1 MAVEAIVA
9 AVNAQYVEDIEED
22 YVGYK
27 NQTIKTMAKQLQTW
41 YVITTNEKLAIKSH
55 FLEP

>member
-9 AVNAQYVEDIEED
+9 AVDAQYAEETKED

-27 NQTIKTMAKQLQTW
+27 NQTIKTMVTQIRTW
-41 YVITTNEKLAIKSH
+41 YVITTNEKLAIK
-55 FLEP
+55 